1 MTANKVVRIALSLVD
16 CLLARTLDRLEME
29 KKTLVLFN
37 IANVINRSSYPEI
50 LTPREYNEFIKY
62 NHLVLGHVSS
72 FDHLESIRLK
82 GIVPQSDGATNVE
95 DSLPTDEKNVYLCID
110 SQCGFYL
117 SRIHRELKAKGII
130 IIVEVPVNKLRA
142 DVNALMPK
150 DMKESSLRLTL
161 LIF

>member
-1 MTANKVVRIALSLVD
+1 M
-16 CLLARTLDRLEME
+16 
-29 KKTLVLFN
+29 
-37 IANVINRSSYPEI
+37 ANVINRSSYPEI
-50 LTPREYNEFIKY
+50 PTPREYNEFTKY
-62 NHLVLGHVSS
+62 NHLLLGHVSS
-72 FDHLESIRLK
+72 IDHLESIRLK

-150 DMKESSLRLTL
+150 DKENIDIHSQYALWLSLSFGQCVFPGTIPARNIKEIYSEEGNILYKAV
-161 LIF
+161 